1 MSARSRL
8 TRAPSSTGR
17 ALKASVPP
25 FRPALPLAF
34 QVSPDQ
40 EPVRLGPSMRAA
52 AAGHQKEAS
61 GPFAAREALS
71 RSGVPLAEAEN
82 VSAPE
87 AIPPSRKGLRRA
99 TSSVPPASAERL
111 LTRDVSS
118 CVGFQAGSRS
128 AVPCTSIA

>member
-8 TRAPSSTGR
+8 TRAPSSTGS
-17 ALKASVPP
+17 ALKPSVPP

-52 AAGHQKEAS
+52 AAGHQNEAS
-61 GPFAAREALS
+61 GPLAAKVAAS
-71 RSGVPLAEAEN
+71 RSGVPFAEAEN

-87 AIPPSRKGLRRA
+87 AIPPSKKGLRRA
-99 TSSVPPASAERL
+99 ASSVPPASAERL
-111 LTRDVSS
+111 RMRDAGS
-118 CVGFQAGSRS
+118 CAGFQEGSRS
-128 AVPCTSIA
+128 AVPV